1 MTDKNKG
8 EENSLQ
14 SKNAM
19 QEKKDD
25 PDKLIAESVDEFPQL
40 RPNAISNGG
49 DRVTRAGVTAVAA
62 GIGTSA
68 LYSEVTQQ
76 AAAGLCKMR

>member
-8 EENSLQ
+8 EENSVQ
-14 SKNAM
+14 SKKSL

-40 RPNAISNGG
+40 RSNAISNGG
-49 DRVTRAGVTAVAA
+49 DREPV
-62 GIGTSA
+62 
-68 LYSEVTQQ
+68 Q
-76 AAAGLCKMR
+76 A